1 MMSSWLMCSR
11 GESENREEHR
21 QLENE
26 ATLGIK
32 AIELDDV
39 GGMDEGRRG

>member
-1 MMSSWLMCSR
+1 MMSSWSMCSR

-26 ATLGIK
+26 ETLGVE
-32 AIELDDV
+32 AIDWCDV